1 MADNNKH
8 NVDYCLRWGDFME
21 NIKED
26 RRIRRTKKLLKHAL
40 AQLMDEKE
48 FKDITV
54 KDITERAD
62 LNRGTFYLH
71 YTDTYDIL
79 NKIENE
85 ILENIQNMINQ
96 DMEKTDMTD
105 SDSVPALKP
114 IAEYIMDNADI
125 CRCLINNKASVD
137 FIDKFQNL
145 IYVNCSDIIKRRHN
159 VKNTTRNEYYF
170 SFITLG
176 IIGMVKKWLET
187 QPMASPDEIVF
198 LVEQIMT
205 YSSAVLK

>member
-1 MADNNKH
+1 
-8 NVDYCLRWGDFME
+8 ME

-26 RRIRRTKKLLKHAL
+26 RRIRRTKKLLKQAL

-54 KDITERAD
+54 KDITDRAD

-85 ILENIQNMINQ
+85 ILENIQSMIDQ
-96 DMEKTDMTD
+96 DMAKTTVSN
-105 SDSVPALKP
+105 SDAIPALKS

-137 FIDKFQNL
+137 FIDKLQNL
-145 IYVNCSDIIKRRHN
+145 IYINCSDIIKRRHN
-159 VKNTTRNEYYF
+159 VKNSKQNEYYF

-176 IIGMVKKWLET
+176 IIGIVKKWLDSK
-187 QPMASPDEIVF
+187 PMVSSEEIVYF
-198 LVEQIMT
+198 VDQIMT
-205 YSSAVLK
+205 YSSTALK